1 MPPPAAARV
10 WLNRTGWVIAGI
22 ALVALA
28 TVAWFAGRIRRV
40 EQPFMHLSIPLPG
53 NAQPLFLALS
63 PNGRMLV
70 MLQASSGLV
79 VRSLDSNVV
88 RPLAGTEL
96 GRTPFWS
103 PDSRTIA
110 FFAGNSLKTI
120 SASGGPTEVLCKETG
135 YGNGGTWSAR
145 GVILFATEVGSL
157 KRVPAEGGACEDV
170 IKAEPRKMRVALP
183 MFLPD
188 GTHFLYGQGT
198 DEPANSG
205 LFVASLDD
213 LKGRRIFAERS
224 SLDFVPDSPSS
235 SAGHLLFLREGNLM
249 AQSFDAASFQL
260 SGQPFVVAEQVG
272 FTSTRPQ
279 MATSASAVGTIV
291 FLANGQPARQLTWY
305 DRSGK
310 ESGRLAMTG
319 SLGTDVAL
327 APDGRSVGFV
337 RADGLTS
344 AESRVL
350 DLERN
355 QESRLLPSAAPVV
368 WSPDSRRVAFRGV
381 VDGTPGL
388 YVRAASGGTPELLLR
403 GDDYNRRAPA
413 DWSRDGQFL
422 TFTQIDTKTLGDI
435 WLLPLAAPRMPVP
448 LIHTMANESQ
458 GMISPNQKW
467 LAYFSNES
475 SSSGVSLRR
484 LNKDM
489 RVSDAALTVSIT
501 NALEPRW
508 RADGKELF
516 YLERIPGS
524 RRYKVMAVPFNETA
538 ENPLGTPRPLFEFTA
553 QSNTPEGNSFVYSPS
568 ADGQRFL
575 VNVYTADRQPS
586 LDVLINWPASL
597 AK

>member
-1 MPPPAAARV
+1 M
-10 WLNRTGWVIAGI
+10 
-22 ALVALA
+22 
-28 TVAWFAGRIRRV
+28 
-40 EQPFMHLSIPLPG
+40 
-53 NAQPLFLALS
+53 
-63 PNGRMLV
+63 
-70 MLQASSGLV
+70 QASSGLV

-110 FFAGNSLKTI
+110 FFADNSLKTI

-145 GVILFATEVGSL
+145 GVILFATEGGSL

-170 IKAEPRKMRVALP
+170 IKAEPRKMRAALP

-188 GTHFLYGQGT
+188 GAHFLYGQGS
-198 DEPANSG
+198 DEPAKSG

-213 LKGRRIFAERS
+213 LKGHRIFTERS

-235 SAGHLLFLREGNLM
+235 SAGHLLFVREGNLM
-249 AQSFDAASFQL
+249 AQSFDAASLQL
-260 SGQPFVVAEQVG
+260 SGEPFLIAEQVG

-279 MATSASAVGTIV
+279 MAASASAVGNIV
-291 FLANGQPARQLTWY
+291 FLANGRPVRQLTWY

-310 ESGRLAMTG
+310 ESGRLALTG
-319 SLGTDVAL
+319 SNGGGVSL

-337 RADGLTS
+337 RSDGQTPS
-344 AESRVL
+344 ESRLL

-355 QESRLLPSAAPVV
+355 QESPLFSSAAPVV
-368 WSPDSRRVAFRGV
+368 WSPDSRRFAVRHV

-388 YVRAASGGTPELLLR
+388 YAMTAGGSPELLLR
-403 GDDYNRRAPA
+403 GDEENRRAPA
-413 DWSRDGQFL
+413 DWSRDGQYL
-422 TFTQIDTKTLGDI
+422 TFTQVDAKTLGDI
-435 WLLPLAAPRMPVP
+435 WLLPLSTRTPVP
-448 LIHTMANESQ
+448 LIRTMANESQ

-467 LAYFSNES
+467 LAYFSNAS
-475 SSSGVSLRR
+475 STFGGVYLRR
-484 LNKDM
+484 FTKDM
-489 RVSDAALTVSIT
+489 RVSDAALTVSIG
-501 NALEPRW
+501 NAHEPRW

-516 YLERIPGS
+516 YLERIQGS
-524 RRYKVMAVPFNETA
+524 RRYKVMAVPFNDTA
-538 ENPLGTPRPLFEFTA
+538 ENPLGTPQPLFEFTA
-553 QSNTPEGNSFVYSPS
+553 QTNTPEGNVFVYSPS

-586 LDVLINWPASL
+586 LEVLLNWPASL
-597 AK
+597 TRSAPDLR